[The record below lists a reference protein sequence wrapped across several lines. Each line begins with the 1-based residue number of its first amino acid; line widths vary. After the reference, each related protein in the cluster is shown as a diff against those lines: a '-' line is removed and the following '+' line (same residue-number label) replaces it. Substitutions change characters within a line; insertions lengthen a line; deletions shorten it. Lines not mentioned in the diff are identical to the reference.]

1 MVSVG
6 VMVKQLG
13 GLLDTEDLSDWE
25 NEFVGSVVDRTQD
38 GEVTG
43 TLSERQLTTVER
55 IWRKHFDG

>member
-25 NEFVGSVVDRTQD
+25 NEFVGNVVDRTQE

-43 TLSERQLTTVER
+43 TLSERQVTTVER
-55 IWRKHFDG
+55 IWRKHFA

>member
-6 VMVKQLG
+6 VMVKQLS

-25 NEFVGSVVDRTQD
+25 NEFVGNVVDRTQE

-43 TLSERQLTTVER
+43 TLSERQVTTVER
-55 IWRKHFDG
+55 IWRKHFA

>member
-6 VMVKQLG
+6 VMVKQLS

-25 NEFVGSVVDRTQD
+25 NEFVGNVVDRTQE

-43 TLSERQLTTVER
+43 TLSDRQVTTVER
-55 IWRKHFDG
+55 IWRKHFA